1 MNASIF
7 PIIPRTISTC
17 FLSNFGSKPYY
28 ARELLGVADILIFT
42 WLKNV
47 KHNACNI
54 HVDVW
59 GLPNF
64 LFLILGEN
72 ENITHHL

>member
-42 WLKNV
+42 WLK
-47 KHNACNI
+47 KKRWQHKRDELSCPHDLTLTA
-54 HVDVW
+54 
-59 GLPNF
+59 
-64 LFLILGEN
+64 
-72 ENITHHL
+72 